1 MKGMWAMV
9 SSIIAA
15 LVFAGVA
22 PSAQAQGFGTDTLR
36 ISGSASVASRVN
48 LYAKQYMRR
57 NPGKR
62 IVVSGGETLDGFKR
76 FINGDSEVLM
86 MARRMS
92 EEERKE
98 AEKKGMKLAENQVG
112 VGAIVIVV
120 NPSVSVKQLTLK
132 QARDIFTGEVTNWSQ
147 VGGEDAPIQVVA
159 IGKTDAPTMDFLRDR
174 LFGGKEI
181 AATAI
186 VRPTFSTL
194 VKKVALTANAVGF
207 ARASDIYALRRVGE
221 EGSINI
227 VPLSIREGTQIFY
240 PVTSIEGGHA
250 STYYP
255 LERPYFLYYNR
266 RQKGRLAKNF
276 ADFCEKQII
285 TNPGDYLDKKF

>member
-1 MKGMWAMV
+1 MWAIV
-9 SSIIAA
+9 FSIVAA
-15 LVFAGVA
+15 LAFAGVA
-22 PSAQAQGFGTDTLR
+22 PSVQAQGFGTDTLR

-48 LYAKQYMRR
+48 LYAKQYVKK

-62 IVVSGGETLDGFKR
+62 IVVSGGRTLDGFKR
-76 FINGDSEVLM
+76 FINGDAEVLM

-92 EEERKE
+92 EEEKKE

-147 VGGEDAPIQVVA
+147 VGGDDAPIQVVG
-159 IGKTDAPTMDFLRDR
+159 IGKTDAPTMDFIKDR

-181 AATAI
+181 APTAI
-186 VRPTFSTL
+186 FRPTFPTL

-207 ARASDIYALRRVGE
+207 GRASDIYALRRVGE
-221 EGSINI
+221 EGSVNI
-227 VPLSIREGTQIFY
+227 IPLSIREGMQIFY

-255 LERPYFLYYNR
+255 LERPYFLYYNL

-276 ADFCEKQII
+276 SDFCEKQIV